1 MSTHFSPC
9 SSTRREA
16 RKLRSSMRERL
27 AEKSASSLIVC
38 RASCIL
44 RRSSISL
51 LISAKCSSK
60 NGSSGVAVDITTYR
74 RGQAPRTESTVAL
87 QVERQALEE
96 SCDVPQSIAAPLQ
109 HVQLGVQP
117 FDKAA
122 RVMVDDGVGNPIQ
135 PGIQQLQECIEASQ
149 AALFDPPP
157 PEADAPQPLFLRG
170 CTVDED

>member
-1 MSTHFSPC
+1 MTELAIRSSQVSSNCRNASKHRRPLF
-9 SSTRREA
+9 STRR
-16 RKLRSSMRERL
+16 RQKPM
-27 AEKSASSLIVC
+27 
-38 RASCIL
+38 
-44 RRSSISL
+44 RRSPSFF
-51 LISAKCSSK
+51 
-60 NGSSGVAVDITTYR
+60 GSSGVAADITTYR